1 MQHIA
6 SRQALEASTARL
18 LQDAANLDDAGL
30 GALGDE
36 LRSVGSLLLREVP
49 LRRTLSEATLSLE
62 ARVGILTRVL
72 QGKVGERTLA
82 VVQFT
87 LGQTWSNG
95 RDLQSGITRLGRTA
109 MFLRAERTGTI
120 DEVEDQLFRFSRI
133 IDGSPE
139 LSVVLDDPTVDPQAR
154 GSLITRLLGDRAD
167 PLVTAMVVGLAQDPA
182 GRSFTHGLRELVD
195 QAAARRH
202 KVVAVVK
209 SAVAFTPDQ
218 TRRLVTALTR
228 IYGREV
234 SVHLEVEPGLVGGV
248 RVQVGDEVIDGS
260 IAGRLDTLR
269 RTLAG
274 S

>member
-6 SRQALEASTARL
+6 SRQALEVSTARL
-18 LQDAANLDDAGL
+18 LQDAANLDDAAL

-49 LRRTLSEATLSLE
+49 LRRTLSEGTLSLQT
-62 ARVGILTRVL
+62 RVSILTRVL
-72 QGKVGERTLA
+72 QGKVGDRTLSL
-82 VVQFT
+82 VQHA
-87 LGQTWSNG
+87 LGQTWSSG
-95 RDLQSGITRLGRTA
+95 RDLQTGITRLGRTA
-109 MFLRAERTGTI
+109 MFLRAERNGTI

-133 IDGSPE
+133 IDASPA
-139 LSVVLDDPTVDPQAR
+139 LSVVLDDPTVEPEAR

-167 PLVTAMVVGLAQDPA
+167 PLVTALVVGLAQDPA

-195 QAAARRH
+195 QAADRRD
-202 KVVAVVK
+202 KVVATVK
-209 SAVAFTPDQ
+209 SAVAFTPEQ
-218 TRRLVTALTR
+218 TRRLVAALNR

-234 SVHLEVEPGLVGGV
+234 SVHLEVEPDLVGGV

-260 IAGRLDTLR
+260 IAGRLETLR